1 MTTEMYSLS
10 NISDDSS
17 VRSLSSAKGRSK
29 KKKKLRRRREGE
41 LEETN
46 LSTDVPVYQGPL
58 LSYNIH

>member
-1 MTTEMYSLS
+1 MYSLS

-17 VRSLSSAKGRSK
+17 VRSLPSAKGRSKK

>member
-1 MTTEMYSLS
+1 MYSLS

>member
-1 MTTEMYSLS
+1 MTSEMYSLS

-17 VRSLSSAKGRSK
+17 VRSLSSAKGRS

>member
-1 MTTEMYSLS
+1 MQKAG
-10 NISDDSS
+10 
-17 VRSLSSAKGRSK
+17 AKK

-58 LSYNIH
+58 FSYNIH